1 MSSAAQVQP
10 ADPVRPTS
18 SVWLLA
24 FGSFAVGTGLFALGG
39 VLPALAQDLGVAQA
53 VAGQAVTV
61 FAITYALTAPV
72 AAYLAA
78 RWPTRRVLL
87 VGLAIFTAGNA
98 ATAAAPD
105 LVVLFLS
112 RVVAALGAAT
122 FTPVALGAA
131 AALVPAARRG
141 QALAIVMSG
150 LNGALA
156 VGVPL
161 GVVLARTG
169 SWRSAVVLVAAL
181 GLAAML
187 VIARGIPHLPAAA
200 QTPIPRAVAVLRR
213 RSVLVVLGVTV
224 LFVAAGISV
233 YTYVAGVLA
242 DTVGPTHGQYLL
254 LLVLYGIGAFGGS
267 LVAGPMTDRF
277 GPGRALIWSLA
288 LLVLILVL
296 VPFANSLT
304 AASILVVFWGAA
316 FTAPLTPQQYRLVG
330 LVPDDATVT
339 VSFNSS
345 ATYLGQGLGS
355 AAGGLALSAGLAH
368 RNLPFLAAALGLAA
382 LAVHLTVAPRARE
395 RETDT

>member
-1 MSSAAQVQP
+1 MSSTAQVRPVGP
-10 ADPVRPTS
+10 ARPMV

-39 VLPALAQDLGVAQA
+39 VLPALAADLGVTQA

-61 FAITYALTAPV
+61 FAITYAVAAPV

-78 RWPTRRVLL
+78 RGPTRRVLL
-87 VGLAIFTAGNA
+87 IGLAIFTTGNA

-105 LVVLFLS
+105 LMVLFLS

-131 AALVPAARRG
+131 TALVPTARRG

-181 GLAAML
+181 GLTAIL
-187 VIARGIPHLPAAA
+187 VISRGIPHLPAAA
-200 QTPIPRAVAVLRR
+200 QTPLPRAVAVLRR
-213 RSVLVVLGVTV
+213 RSVFVVLGVTV

-233 YTYVAGVLA
+233 YTYVASVLA
-242 DTVGPTHGQYLL
+242 DTVNPTHHQYLL
-254 LLVLYGIGAFGGS
+254 LLILYGIGAFGGS
-267 LVAGPMTDRF
+267 LTAGPITDRF

-288 LLVLILVL
+288 LLVLILLL
-296 VPFANSLT
+296 VPFTSSL
-304 AASILVVFWGAA
+304 AAAAVLVMFWGAA

-345 ATYLGQGLGS
+345 ATYLGQGLGA

-368 RNLPFLAAALGLAA
+368 RDLPFLAAALALCA
-382 LAVHLTVAPRARE
+382 LAVHLTAAPRARE
-395 RETDT
+395 EEIAA